1 MLTAEAVQKIKADH
15 ESLRLRVRELEAKAG
30 RAQSQVAIE
39 NIIYVKI
46 TEMVTPASDGVLGT
60 GKAVVQ
66 EFNVDN
72 KTVSNQTKVESYG
85 AEKTDRTIDVY
96 NESQIPVMVDSIV
109 LCFRDFKS
117 GLFIL
122 EPIQTAIAKS
132 NGITARTDT
141 EGVFTAGSGTASIYY
156 LDGSTLTDTSHDL
169 TVYNIADATIA
180 SGAWITIKRNAN
192 GSYWYVDME
201 ACG

>member
-72 KTVSNQTKVESYG
+72 KTVGNQTKVESYG
-85 AEKTDRTIDVY
+85 AEKTDRSIDVY

-132 NGITARTDT
+132 NGISGRSGT
-141 EGVFTAGSGTASIYY
+141 TAGSGTASIYY

>member
-1 MLTAEAVQKIKADH
+1 MLTAEAVQKIQADH
-15 ESLRLRVRELEAKAG
+15 ESLKLQVMQLQAKAN

-46 TEMVTPASDGVLGT
+46 TEIVTPASGGVLGT

-66 EFNVDN
+66 EFDVDE

-117 GLFIL
+117 GLFII

-132 NGITARTDT
+132 NGISGRSGT
-141 EGVFTAGSGTASIYY
+141 TAGSGTASIYY

-192 GSYWYVDME
+192 GSNWYVDME

>member
-1 MLTAEAVQKIKADH
+1 MLTAEAVQKIQADH
-15 ESLRLRVRELEAKAG
+15 ESLKLQVSQLQAKAN
-30 RAQSQVAIE
+30 RAQSQVALE

-46 TEMVTPASDGVLGT
+46 TEIVTPATDGVLGT

-66 EFNVDN
+66 EFDVEE

-117 GLFIL
+117 GLFII

-132 NGITARTDT
+132 NGISGRSGT
-141 EGVFTAGSGTASIYY
+141 TAGSGTASIYY
-156 LDGSTLTDTSHDL
+156 LDGSALTDTSHDL

-192 GSYWYVDME
+192 GSNWFVDME

>member
-1 MLTAEAVQKIKADH
+1 MTAEAVQKIKADH

-132 NGITARTDT
+132 NGISGRSGT
-141 EGVFTAGSGTASIYY
+141 TAGSGTASIYY

>member
-1 MLTAEAVQKIKADH
+1 MTAEAVQKIKADH

>member
-1 MLTAEAVQKIKADH
+1 MLTAEAVQKIQADH
-15 ESLRLRVRELEAKAG
+15 ESLKLQVMQLQAKAN
-30 RAQSQVAIE
+30 RAQSQVAVE

-46 TEMVTPASDGVLGT
+46 TEIVTPASGGVLGT

-66 EFNVDN
+66 EFDVDD

-117 GLFIL
+117 GLIII
-122 EPIQTAIAKS
+122 EPIQTAIGKAP
-132 NGITARTDT
+132 NGISARGGT
-141 EGVFTAGSGTASIYY
+141 TAGSGQVDIFYINSSNVLTYSGYGLTAYNLAAAAVAEGQHCLLY
-156 LDGSTLTDTSHDL
+156 TSPSPRD
-169 TVYNIADATIA
+169 
-180 SGAWITIKRNAN
+180 S
-192 GSYWYVDME
+192 
-201 ACG
+201 

>member
-1 MLTAEAVQKIKADH
+1 MLTAEAVQKIQADH
-15 ESLRLRVRELEAKAG
+15 ESLKLQVSQLQAKAN
-30 RAQSQVAIE
+30 RAQSQVSIE

-46 TEMVTPASDGVLGT
+46 TEIVTPASGGVLGT

-66 EFNVDN
+66 EFDVDE

-117 GLFIL
+117 GLFII
-122 EPIQTAIAKS
+122 EPIQTAVGKAP
-132 NGITARTDT
+132 NGISARSGT
-141 EGVFTAGSGTASIYY
+141 TAGSGQVDIYTIIAGVFTYSGYGLTA
-156 LDGSTLTDTSHDL
+156 
-169 TVYNIADATIA
+169 YNIADGAV
-180 SGAWITIKRNAN
+180 SGGQHVMIKRNAS
-192 GSYWYVDME
+192 GSYWFVDMAE
-201 ACG
+201 CE

>member
-15 ESLRLRVRELEAKAG
+15 ETLRLRVRELEAKAG

-72 KTVSNQTKVESYG
+72 KTVSNQTNVESYG

-132 NGITARTDT
+132 NGISGRSGT
-141 EGVFTAGSGTASIYY
+141 TAGSGTASIYY